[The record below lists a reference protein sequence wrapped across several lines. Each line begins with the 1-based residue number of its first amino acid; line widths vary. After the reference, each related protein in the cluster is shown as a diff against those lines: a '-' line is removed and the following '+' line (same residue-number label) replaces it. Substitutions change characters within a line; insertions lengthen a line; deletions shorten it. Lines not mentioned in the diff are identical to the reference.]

1 LRAARENRILHP
13 GISPW
18 RKGQRRVSSFGKLLR
33 SEAGKGLTLVSPTF
47 VYALLLLAAPLA
59 AIVLLSFW
67 SQQFLTIQREVTL
80 ANYTEALTDP
90 LYRALM
96 LRSLRISAMV
106 TLVTV
111 VLAFP
116 VAYFIS
122 FHVRPERKSLWLF
135 LITIPFWT
143 SYLIRVFL
151 WRVILAYDGPVNS
164 GLTLLPVIA
173 IVAAVLVALAITALA
188 LWVFGQIGSRLCLG
202 AVALAALGVALWL
215 GLPAV
220 HGLRAPVLAEPLGG
234 LLYNTN
240 SVVITLAHA
249 FAPFAILPIFVTLEK
264 IDRALLEASRDL
276 GETYLM
282 SFLRITLPLAMPGV
296 LAAVLIVFIPTIG
309 DYVTPQLVG
318 GSGGTMIAN
327 MIHAQIFA
335 LNNRPM
341 GATLAVLAMLI
352 VAMVL
357 LWGISRARFWLWLA
371 DRMGGGAKGA
381 GIALALAVM
390 EIWLIRLVFVHAPAL
405 VGPALMPILLLL
417 GATLG
422 SVTIL
427 LRLPKGRWGI

>member
-1 LRAARENRILHP
+1 M
-13 GISPW
+13 
-18 RKGQRRVSSFGKLLR
+18 R
-33 SEAGKGLTLVSPTF
+33 SDTGKGLTLVSPTF
-47 VYALLLLAAPLA
+47 VYALVLLAAPLA

-67 SQQFLTIQREVTL
+67 TQQFLTIQQEFTL

-96 LRSLRISAMV
+96 LRSLQISAMV

-111 VLAFP
+111 TLAFP

-164 GLTLLPVIA
+164 GLTLVPMIA
-173 IVAAVLVALAITALA
+173 IVAVALVAVAAVVAL
-188 LWVFGQIGSRLCLG
+188 LWVFGQVSARLFGGALALAAG
-202 AVALAALGVALWL
+202 AVALWL
-215 GLPAV
+215 FVPSDSV
-220 HGLRAPVLAEPLGG
+220 LRAPILDEPLGW
-234 LLYNTN
+234 LLYNAT

-264 IDRALLEASRDL
+264 IDRSLLEAARDL
-276 GETYLM
+276 GESYAM

-296 LAAVLIVFIPTIG
+296 LAAFLIVFIPTIG

-357 LWGISRARFWLWLA
+357 LWGISRVRFWLWLA
-371 DRMGGGAKGA
+371 DRMGGGLKGA
-381 GIALALAVM
+381 GVASALAFVEILVIRAVFFQGSTV
-390 EIWLIRLVFVHAPAL
+390 L
-405 VGPALMPILLLL
+405 GPAMAPIILCL

-422 SVTIL
+422 SVLIL
-427 LRLPKGRWGI
+427 VRLPKGRWGI

>member
-1 LRAARENRILHP
+1 
-13 GISPW
+13 
-18 RKGQRRVSSFGKLLR
+18 VSNFGKLMR
-33 SEAGKGLTLVSPTF
+33 SEAGKGLMLVSPTF
-47 VYALLLLAAPLA
+47 LYALLLLAAPLV

-67 SQQFLTIQREVTL
+67 TQQFLTIQRDFTL

-90 LYRALM
+90 LYRELM
-96 LRSLRISAMV
+96 LRSLRISGLV

-111 VLAFP
+111 ALAFP

-173 IVAAVLVALAITALA
+173 ILAVVLAAIALGALVFWAVGQLSLRALLVSVGLAAVAGLGWLV
-188 LWVFGQIGSRLCLG
+188 
-202 AVALAALGVALWL
+202 
-215 GLPAV
+215 LPAESA
-220 HGLRAPVLAEPLGG
+220 LRAPVIDEPLGW
-234 LLYNTN
+234 LLYNSN

-264 IDRALLEASRDL
+264 IDRSLLEASRDL
-276 GETYLM
+276 GESYAMT
-282 SFLRITLPLAMPGV
+282 FLRVTLPLAMPGV
-296 LAAVLIVFIPTIG
+296 LAAVLIVFIPTVG
-309 DYVTPQLVG
+309 DYVTPRLVG
-318 GSGGTMIAN
+318 GSGGTMIAT
-327 MIHAQIFA
+327 MIYAQIFD
-335 LNNRPM
+335 LNDRPM
-341 GATLAVLAMLI
+341 GATLAVLAMLL

-357 LWGISRARFWLWLA
+357 LWGISRARAWLWLA

-381 GIALALAVM
+381 GAAVAVALAEILVIRAAFVHGPAMIGPATASIALV
-390 EIWLIRLVFVHAPAL
+390 
-405 VGPALMPILLLL
+405 L
-417 GATLG
+417 GASAL
-422 SVTIL
+422 SIAIL

>member
-1 LRAARENRILHP
+1 M
-13 GISPW
+13 
-18 RKGQRRVSSFGKLLR
+18 R
-33 SEAGKGLTLVSPTF
+33 SETGKGLTLVGPTF

-67 SQQFLTIQREVTL
+67 TQQFLTIQQDFTL
-80 ANYTEALTDP
+80 ANYAEALTDP

-96 LRSLRISAMV
+96 LRSLQISAMV

-111 VLAFP
+111 TLAFP
-116 VAYFIS
+116 VAYYIS

-164 GLTLLPVIA
+164 GLTLVPMIA
-173 IVAAVLVALAITALA
+173 IVAAALVVAAVLVVL
-188 LWVFGQIGSRLCLG
+188 LWVFGQVSARLMSG
-202 AVALAALGVALWL
+202 AIALAAVAVALWL
-215 GLPAV
+215 GLPSDSA
-220 HGLRAPVLAEPLGG
+220 LRAPLLDEPLGW
-234 LLYNTN
+234 LLYNAN

-276 GETYLM
+276 GESHAM

-357 LWGISRARFWLWLA
+357 LWGISRVRFWLWLA
-371 DRMGGGAKGA
+371 DRMGGGMTGA
-381 GIALALAVM
+381 GIAAS
-390 EIWLIRLVFVHAPAL
+390 FAL
-405 VGPALMPILLLL
+405 VEITIISMIFSQGAALFGPAAAPIILLLT
-417 GATLG
+417 ATAG
-422 SVTIL
+422 SVLIL